1 MTKIFLDTCSVNA
14 LSGLDNTSFAHLRN
28 LLEESNSE
36 LCASHI
42 QVDERYNKN
51 NPEFEQM
58 CKKAFKVFEKQSVKI
73 SLGITKGG
81 VWGVSRW
88 GLFSWD
94 SEKLDKI
101 YDELKY
107 EIQICMRNKGK
118 YNSKP
123 FDEKA
128 LINNIRDCLIAVT
141 STNYDYFI
149 TSDNCLYKSW
159 EKVLQK
165 SENRDV
171 LGRISD
177 TKYVEPSPEKILKE
191 LRDILEVHKH
201 M

>member
-1 MTKIFLDTCSVNA
+1 MTKIFLDTCSINA

-36 LCASHI
+36 LWASHI
-42 QVDERYNKN
+42 QVDERYTKN
-51 NPEFEQM
+51 NSEFGQM
-58 CKKAFKVFEKQSVKI
+58 CEKAFEVFEKHGLKI
-73 SLGITKGG
+73 NLGKTKGG
-81 VWGVSRW
+81 FYDISR
-88 GLFSWD
+88 
-94 SEKLDKI
+94 
-101 YDELKY
+101 YDEFTYEDDLSGIYKELENELK
-107 EIQICMRNKGK
+107 ECMKEKGK
-118 YNSKP
+118 YCSKP

-141 STNYDYFI
+141 STDYDYFI
-149 TSDNCLYKSW
+149 TSDECLFKSW

-177 TKYVEPSPEKILKE
+177 TKYVEPNPEKILK
-191 LRDILEVHKH
+191 LLSDILGIHKQ